1 MRGKKRV
8 LAEPSAG
15 NPQVQFDERGGETG
29 PQQAGMRRR
38 RESTGH
44 RHRKP
49 TATAPLL
56 DSTLVMGTT
65 CTARSDAR
73 HDAETTPPDSSVKVE
88 GRGRVY
94 RIVEPA

>member
-1 MRGKKRV
+1 
-8 LAEPSAG
+8 
-15 NPQVQFDERGGETG
+15 
-29 PQQAGMRRR
+29 
-38 RESTGH
+38 
-44 RHRKP
+44 
-49 TATAPLL
+49 
-56 DSTLVMGTT
+56 MGTT